1 MFLCTFFSMFGFQ
14 QHQDIPYVL
23 EHLQQ
28 CSVCNPLKIFF
39 TSQFSYVPFCN
50 PTHKI
55 ETGTTNWLGDYY
67 SKQTGRI
74 IMMGHLET
82 LSNS

>member
-1 MFLCTFFSMFGFQ
+1 
-14 QHQDIPYVL
+14 
-23 EHLQQ
+23 
-28 CSVCNPLKIFF
+28 
-39 TSQFSYVPFCN
+39 
-50 PTHKI
+50 
-55 ETGTTNWLGDYY
+55 LGDYY